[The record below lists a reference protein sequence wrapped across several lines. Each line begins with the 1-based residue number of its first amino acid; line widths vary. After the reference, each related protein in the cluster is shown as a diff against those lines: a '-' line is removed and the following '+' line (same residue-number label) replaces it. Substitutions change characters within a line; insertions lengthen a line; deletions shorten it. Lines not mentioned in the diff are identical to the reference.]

1 MRMNTPTS
9 MTVGLLTI
17 LVALGAFDALL
28 IENDR
33 LLAQRQPPGETD
45 ASSSTS
51 SISSTGEG
59 TRKITGPNVLDI
71 LFLQNFTVVDPT
83 KERSLVEQIIPSD
96 VATIQT
102 KVLMKDDDRI
112 GLIAWTE
119 SPQVKIYFLALKEA
133 LHSTFSPE
141 MHDLIDEVQEQ
152 PGRPTRNLLTFV
164 DPTINEERIVFV
176 RVRERLYEF
185 HVAEGHDDTVFE
197 LVEALTN

>member
-83 KERSLVEQIIPSD
+83 KE
-96 VATIQT
+96 
-102 KVLMKDDDRI
+102 
-112 GLIAWTE
+112 
-119 SPQVKIYFLALKEA
+119 
-133 LHSTFSPE
+133 
-141 MHDLIDEVQEQ
+141 
-152 PGRPTRNLLTFV
+152 
-164 DPTINEERIVFV
+164 
-176 RVRERLYEF
+176 
-185 HVAEGHDDTVFE
+185 
-197 LVEALTN
+197 